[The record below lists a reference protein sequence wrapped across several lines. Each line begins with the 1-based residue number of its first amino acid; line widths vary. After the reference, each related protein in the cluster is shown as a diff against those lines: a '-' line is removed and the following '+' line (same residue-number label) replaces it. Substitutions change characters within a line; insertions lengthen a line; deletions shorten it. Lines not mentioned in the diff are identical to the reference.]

1 MTAATDQDHMEHT
14 DRMAPT
20 EPSGSENAEVRRP
33 MERGDLR
40 GELPTPSPGVPGEAG
55 AAPQDGTPGDRTGE
69 ADRDFAPA
77 VPSADA
83 DEYKAAAGDDMG
95 EPAAEIGDGD
105 PGRRWYAR
113 ATGEETGFEPPSRG
127 VPTKPADERDARV
140 SGGPVRGGA
149 GPATGQGPGES
160 VRTGEGGA
168 GPASEHGPDG
178 SVRGGSVRGADGP
191 LPGHGSERGPGGPG
205 GSVRAGEGADG
216 RVPGH
221 GSGGSVRD
229 AEGVDGRVPGH
240 GPGRPARGGEGP
252 DAGAKDE
259 APDRSRPVFGM
270 SADAGAKDQ
279 GSDRGRPVFGK
290 AADTGVK
297 DPASDRSRPVFGRSA
312 DAGVK
317 EQGSGRS
324 RPVFGT
330 SADAGRADQAAGQ
343 DRPGLRKSADAGAED
358 EAPDRNRSVLGKGAD
373 AGAKDQTPDRRRPVF
388 GRSADAGA
396 EDQAPDR
403 GRPVSGKSADAAGG
417 QRLRPPHR
425 TPRQSGPSDEA
436 APRRR
441 PDTGPAADPGP
452 GTHADPGAH
461 PDLGPGIDPDA
472 ESTETW
478 DDGLIARRVTDAAA
492 AALAAERESATRA
505 LGGNPPVPL
514 AYDGPLRSRLDA
526 LRELVG
532 LSRARLDKRTLAE
545 AGRVL
550 DEAAARRKLSGRH
563 TVIAIAGATGSG
575 KSQLFNALAGVA
587 ISETGVRR
595 PTTAAPIA
603 CSWSDGAAGL
613 IDRLGIPGRLRRR
626 PVHNPETEAELRG
639 LVLVDL
645 PDHDSAALQHREQVD
660 RILKLVDAVIWVV
673 DPEKYADA
681 VLHER
686 YLRPLA
692 GHAEVMFVVLNQVDR
707 LPGEAADQ
715 VLDDLRRLLDED
727 GVALGE
733 HGEPGATVLA
743 LSALTG
749 EGVGELREALGQFV
763 AERGAAA
770 RRVAADVDA
779 AAVELRPVYAAERR
793 VGLSEEAR
801 EEFAARLADAVGA
814 TAAGDAA
821 ERAWLRNANRACGT
835 PWLRLWR
842 WYQGRGDS
850 TTGRHAVRAQADEE
864 ATARQRVEQAVRTV
878 SDRASAGLPGP
889 WAQAVREAA
898 VRGSQGLSEALD
910 ELAARAGLPPGRPP
924 RPGWWPAAVLVQA
937 AMTLLQIVGGLWLAG
952 QIAGVMAPNLGIPVL
967 LMVCGIIGGPLV
979 EWGCR
984 MAARGPARR
993 YGQEAERRLREAAA
1007 GCGRARVLDPVAAE
1021 LLRYREVREQ
1031 YGRVAR
1037 SGPGVRVG

>member
-1 MTAATDQDHMEHT
+1 MGRA
-14 DRMAPT
+14 
-20 EPSGSENAEVRRP
+20 
-33 MERGDLR
+33 
-40 GELPTPSPGVPGEAG
+40 
-55 AAPQDGTPGDRTGE
+55 AAP
-69 ADRDFAPA
+69 AL
-77 VPSADA
+77 
-83 DEYKAAAGDDMG
+83 
-95 EPAAEIGDGD
+95 
-105 PGRRWYAR
+105 GR
-113 ATGEETGFEPPSRG
+113 
-127 VPTKPADERDARV
+127 
-140 SGGPVRGGA
+140 
-149 GPATGQGPGES
+149 
-160 VRTGEGGA
+160 
-168 GPASEHGPDG
+168 
-178 SVRGGSVRGADGP
+178 
-191 LPGHGSERGPGGPG
+191 
-205 GSVRAGEGADG
+205 
-216 RVPGH
+216 
-221 GSGGSVRD
+221 
-229 AEGVDGRVPGH
+229 
-240 GPGRPARGGEGP
+240 
-252 DAGAKDE
+252 
-259 APDRSRPVFGM
+259 
-270 SADAGAKDQ
+270 
-279 GSDRGRPVFGK
+279 
-290 AADTGVK
+290 
-297 DPASDRSRPVFGRSA
+297 
-312 DAGVK
+312 
-317 EQGSGRS
+317 
-324 RPVFGT
+324 
-330 SADAGRADQAAGQ
+330 
-343 DRPGLRKSADAGAED
+343 
-358 EAPDRNRSVLGKGAD
+358 
-373 AGAKDQTPDRRRPVF
+373 
-388 GRSADAGA
+388 
-396 EDQAPDR
+396 
-403 GRPVSGKSADAAGG
+403 SADAAGG
-417 QRLRPPHR
+417 RGFRPPHR
-425 TPRQSGPSDEA
+425 TPRQPGPSDA
-436 APRRR
+436 APLRRR
-441 PDTGPAADPGP
+441 SEAVTDTDSGVGSGADSSSSPSSDSGS
-452 GTHADPGAH
+452 
-461 PDLGPGIDPDA
+461 
-472 ESTETW
+472 ESAETW
-478 DDGLIARRVTDAAA
+478 DDGLIARRITDAGA
-492 AALAAERESATRA
+492 AALAAERETDTR
-505 LGGNPPVPL
+505 GQGSNPPPPL

-532 LSRARLDKRTLAE
+532 LSRARLDHHTLAE

-626 PVHNPETEAELRG
+626 PAHNPDNEAELRG

-645 PDHDSAALQHREQVD
+645 PDHDSAAVQHREQVD

-686 YLRPLA
+686 YLRPMS
-692 GHAEVMFVVLNQVDR
+692 GHAEIMFVVLNQVDR

-733 HGEPGATVLA
+733 HGEPGANVLA

-770 RRVAADVDA
+770 RRVAADVDSA
-779 AAVELRPVYAAERR
+779 AADLRPVYAAERR

-842 WYQGRGDS
+842 WYQGRGDA
-850 TTGRHAVRAQADEE
+850 TTGRHAVRPQAEE
-864 ATARQRVEQAVRTV
+864 EITARQRVEHAVRTV
-878 SDRASAGLPGP
+878 ADRASSGLPGP

-898 VRGSQGLSEALD
+898 VRGAHGLSEALD

-924 RPGWWPAAVLVQA
+924 RPGWWPVAVLVQA
-937 AMTLLQIVGGLWLAG
+937 AMTLLQAVGGVWLAA
-952 QIAGVMAPNLGIPVL
+952 QIAGVMGPNLGVPVL

-1037 SGPGVRVG
+1037 TGSGATVG